1 MPRCRNEVMRRMG
14 AFFKKF
20 FRFLGGLLDRLVAVF
35 GVISFAQFPQFF
47 SQYLQR
53 LGGHLAEAQFMLV
66 RFEMTAEYFGMT
78 LDEYIATHINSGHEV
93 FVSSGELINE
103 LVNRINAL
111 EKSLTALKG
120 ASVYTRWWVFLR
132 ECDYQ
137 IIRETW
143 AEFTPGLPTTL
154 EGAIY
159 GLCGLLLSW
168 LLYQWLKA
176 FLKFLAK
183 LVSAP
188 FSRRRRFMFPA

>member
-1 MPRCRNEVMRRMG
+1 MG
-14 AFFKKF
+14 TFFKKI
-20 FRFLGGLLDRLVAVF
+20 FRFFSGLLDRLVAVC
-35 GVISFAQFPQFF
+35 GVIGLAQFPQFF

-78 LDEYIATHINSGHEV
+78 LDEYIATHVNSGHEV
-93 FVSSGELINE
+93 FVSSGELIND
-103 LVNRINAL
+103 LVNRISAL
-111 EKSLTALKG
+111 EKSLTALKE

-132 ECDYQ
+132 ECDYSIVQ
-137 IIRETW
+137 ETW
-143 AEFTPGLPTTL
+143 LDYTPGLPTSL

-159 GLCGLLLSW
+159 ALCGLFASW
-168 LLYQWLKA
+168 FLYQSVKRL
-176 FLKFLAK
+176 LRFLAK

>member
-1 MPRCRNEVMRRMG
+1 MMG
-14 AFFKKF
+14 TFFKKIL
-20 FRFLGGLLDRLVAVF
+20 RFLGGFLDRIIAVF

-47 SQYLQR
+47 SQYIQR

-78 LDEYIATHINSGHEV
+78 LDEYIATHVNSGHEV
-93 FVSSGELINE
+93 FVSSGQLIND

-111 EKSLTALKG
+111 EKALTALKE

-132 ECDYQ
+132 ECDYSIVQ
-137 IIRETW
+137 ETW
-143 AEFTPGLPTTL
+143 LDFTPGLPTTM

-159 GLCGLLLSW
+159 GLCGLLISW
-168 LLYQWLKA
+168 LLYQGVKTL
-176 FLKFLAK
+176 LKFLPK